1 MAEDYLIRDY
11 PVKKAITVPATG
23 SLFFNFMMEN
33 HKIPAS
39 ASHEIWYRSQE
50 KKLREPDKY
59 EFRGD
64 IPVGET
70 LELITLG
77 GELIETEGEPL
88 PDNVE
93 KIGTAYNYTFTGN
106 ELKVLVSDL
115 SENAKR
121 KLKIPAQASND
132 EKVYNTNFK
141 IYDNLSEDTLNLNGL
156 AALSVAKGFSNFL
169 AAINTN
175 YSEKNVLF
183 FLESCFDDLSG
194 PEMTWLIN
202 TSNMAW
208 TAHAYE
214 TAKRSVKGDVSKEFY
229 RQSSVDWLMKDVG
242 SVLPGMFFALA
253 SLGKD
258 PVEYYKKLGVEI
270 WGAEDAAIYMRGKMH
285 KDVVLN
291 TEDI

>member
-1 MAEDYLIRDY
+1 MVEDYLIRDY

-23 SLFFNFMMEN
+23 SLFFKFMMDN
-33 HKIPAS
+33 HMVPAS
-39 ASHEIWYRSQE
+39 ASHEIWYQSQE

-64 IPVGET
+64 IPKGDT

-77 GELIETEGEPL
+77 GGLIETKGEPL

-93 KIGTAYNYTFTGN
+93 KIGTAYNYTFTGD
-106 ELKVLVSDL
+106 ELNVLVSDL

-121 KLKIPAQASND
+121 MLKIPENADNA
-132 EKVYNTNFK
+132 EKVYNANFK
-141 IYDNLSEDTLNLNGL
+141 IYEKLSEETHYLNGL
-156 AALSVAKGFSNFL
+156 AAITLPKAFSNYL
-169 AAINTN
+169 ATTNTN
-175 YSEKNVLF
+175 YSEKNVLY
-183 FLESCFDDLSG
+183 FLENCFDDLSG

-208 TAHAYE
+208 TAHAYRNAE
-214 TAKRSVKGDVSKEFY
+214 GCVEGDVSKEFY

-242 SVLPGMFFALA
+242 SVLPAMFFALA
-253 SLGKD
+253 SLGED

-291 TEDI
+291 TDF